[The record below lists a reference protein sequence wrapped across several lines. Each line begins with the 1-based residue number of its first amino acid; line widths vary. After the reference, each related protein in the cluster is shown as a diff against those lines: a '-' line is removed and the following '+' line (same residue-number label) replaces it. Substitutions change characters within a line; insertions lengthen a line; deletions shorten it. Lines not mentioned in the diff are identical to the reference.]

1 MLTRTVIGL
10 TGSPAWLKNRLHVQ
24 KRVLWKA
31 YRHFARQVGNEF
43 ARSPASEWLLDNF
56 HIVQVA
62 WRNIHEDMPVQFYR
76 QLPKLST
83 SALRGKPR
91 IYGVALEAIQACQA
105 DLKTDQLKNFI
116 STYQQSTIL
125 DIGELWA
132 LPVMLR
138 LGVLDYLTRAVGNL
152 LELQEPAEDLA
163 PAALPG
169 LETISDEAMVT
180 LSIQSLG
187 NLETENWKD
196 FFEQVSL
203 VEQVLRQDPSGAYGL
218 MDFDSRDR
226 YRKAVEAL
234 AGKITYSEAEVARE
248 AVRLAQQGPIKNLS
262 EADHYRHVGYYLMDA
277 GRSRLEAQLGFKPA
291 ALTGLKRWL
300 LNRPTLVYLGTIGI
314 LTLLILLLLIGYGYS
329 AGAAAL
335 QLCLISFFFLI
346 PVVTAAVTLTN
357 WGLTRLVSCRVL
369 PKLDFKNGIPAD
381 CRTIVVIPALLSGTD
396 EIDALLR
403 QLERHYL
410 GNSDPHLFFAL
421 LTDVD
426 DAPEKEIP
434 QDRELIARTVTGI
447 ERLNKGYGTSRG
459 NEAGHSPFFLFHRER
474 LWNPQEKKWMGWER
488 KRGKL
493 DEFNRLLSG
502 EEKTSYVVRIGDMA
516 ALSNIRYVITLD
528 ADTLLPR
535 ETAHRL
541 IGTLAHPL
549 NRVRFD
555 SQTGE
560 GVTGYT
566 VLQPRTEI
574 HPVSANRSLFS
585 AIFSGSSGLDLYST
599 AASDVYHDLFGEGIY
614 TGKGIYDIAAFERI
628 LARRIPDNALL
639 SHDLLEGL
647 HVRVG
652 LATDIVLLEEYP
664 PSYPVYARRLHRWV
678 RGDWQLLPWLLFRK
692 PHPEAISSP
701 YRIPLIGRWKILDN
715 LIRSLF
721 VPAML
726 VLFIAVWLL
735 FPGPAIVWTLLALLL
750 SAVPLVLQAITQ
762 LPAQFRDQT
771 SLRDTVACFRLPGFR
786 WLLMLAFL
794 PYEALITMDAVFRT
808 LYRLWVSHRRL
819 LEWTTSASTVRAF
832 ENKGKSG
839 RFWQRMW
846 GAPLIAAGVFF
857 LLSAFNVMAFFSAA
871 PLLIAWFL
879 SPYIA
884 YRISRP
890 AEIAQEVL
898 ETGQRYQLRR
908 LARRTW
914 FFFEQFVG
922 PEDYWLPPDHFQQ
935 SPLGLVAHR
944 TSPTN
949 IGLLLLSTLSAYDL
963 GYIGLPLLS
972 VRLRNTIDAM
982 EKLERHRG
990 HFLNWYETR
999 SLQPLQPRYVSTVD
1013 SGNLAA
1019 CLLTLRQGCAGLQN
1033 VSILRWQR
1041 YQGLLDTLDVL
1052 DDIVSHFKKVAYEA
1066 VSPVKSQWDQ
1076 IRNHILAVQD
1086 EPKQWISLLHQ
1097 MEDDVLPELDR
1108 RLADMVETKG
1118 HLLKAADLNSLRL
1131 WTQRIHYQLRNALRE
1146 LLRLAP
1152 WLSMLGSVPALL
1164 QTANTPAA
1172 EEWNGLKSSLPLMP
1186 NIDEVEEICESALT
1200 RIDRLQKALNTMP
1213 ATQEH
1218 GEAIAW
1224 CGQLKKSLLSA
1235 QENAQYILSDLMEIG
1250 RQAEAMV
1257 ADMDFA
1263 FLFNPRRQLFYIGYN
1278 VDAGAL
1284 DANHYDLIASEAR
1297 IASLV
1302 AIAKGDVPQSH
1313 WLHLSR
1319 PMTQVDNTRYLLSW
1333 SGSMFEYLMPVLLMR
1348 ENEFTLLGQSARA
1361 AVARQIAFGKQKKV
1375 PWGVSESAYYRF
1387 NADMHYQ
1394 YRAFGVP
1401 ELGFKRG
1408 LEEDLVIAPYASLLA
1423 LTIRPR
1429 AVVDNIAALTKQNAL
1444 GIYGFYEALDY
1455 TPSRLSIGETQAV
1468 IRSFYSH
1475 HQGMILLS
1483 LANYLT
1489 EGRMIDRF
1497 HSDSRIQ
1504 SADLLLQ
1511 EKSSNQAPLEKLPEM
1526 TAARPRSGK
1535 PEIEMNSW
1543 PVPVHTPFPHVH
1555 LLSNGHYGCFVTSAG
1570 SGFSMWEKTALTRWR
1585 ADTTL
1590 DNQGSWIYVC
1600 DQESGELWSA
1610 TYQPVGK
1617 APNKVEIRFSPHKAD
1632 FQTKF
1637 QDIVLHT
1644 EITVPPEDAMEI
1656 RRLTITNQ
1664 GHRTRR
1670 LFAAS
1675 YGEVVLAPPE
1685 VDRRHP
1691 AFNKLF
1697 IESRFIEEINGLLFR
1712 RRPRSANESPIFLIH
1727 GLILPEGTAATGA
1740 HETNRLRFLGRGR
1753 TTRDPIWPAQGKN
1766 GVGGSSGATLDPI
1779 MSMGQEI
1786 ELEPNQKIQ
1795 IAWFTLAANT
1805 QELAMETAERF
1816 RNLSAV
1822 DRAFSR
1828 AETKI
1833 RSELRQLA
1841 LSSPELATIQKLLSV
1856 MLYPHPVL
1864 RADPKTLA
1872 ANTRGQPGLWP
1883 HAISGDN
1890 PILLVRISG
1899 QEGTAIVQELLRA
1912 HAYWRNRRFTID
1924 LVIVNMKE
1932 SGYAQELQGELHRL
1946 FQRTNSDEW
1955 LNRRGGIF
1963 LLNADQMEEADLVLL
1978 DTAARGILDAEK
1990 GTLADQLAGIDAA
2003 PTPPL
2008 PNFIRG
2014 PAPAEKP
2021 APTPPLSR
2029 PSDLQFDNGLGGFTP
2044 DGREYV
2050 IYLAPGQMPPAP
2062 WINVIAN
2069 PAFGFTIS
2077 ESGSG
2082 NTWAGNSGEN
2092 RLTPW
2097 HNDPVSDPP
2106 GEALYLRDEETA
2118 QIWSPTPLPAG
2129 EPEPHLIRHG
2139 AGYTVFEHRS
2149 HGICQQM
2156 RLFAPVADPVKLICL
2171 RLENMSGRKRRI
2183 TATYYAD
2190 WVLGPDREGM
2200 QPFIVTS
2207 YDNEDHALFV
2217 HNTYNT
2223 EFSGRVAFL
2232 SADRPLHGFTASR
2245 SEFLGRMGDYR
2256 CPAAL
2261 GRIGLANDTTA
2272 GIDPCGAV
2280 QVHLNL
2286 APGEVHKVCF
2296 LLGQGKNREEA
2307 QGIVAKYRKPGRIDA
2322 AWQETTA
2329 LWEALLGSVTVETP
2343 DAAMDLMLNRWLV
2356 YQNLSCRIWGR
2367 SALYQSSG
2375 AFGFRDQ
2382 LQDMMG
2388 VLHHR
2393 PEIARKHLLLA
2404 ARHQFAEGDV
2414 LHWWHPPS
2422 GRGVRTR
2429 MTDDLLWLPYV
2440 TAHYVK
2446 VTGDVSVL
2454 DEQIPFLQAKVLE
2467 PEEEER
2473 YGHYEHTA
2481 ESFSL
2486 YKHCLR
2492 AIEKAATRGK
2502 HGLPLIGAGDWND
2515 GMNRVGIAGKGESVW
2530 LGWFLGATLIDFA
2543 DICRKMDHGGQAD
2556 TFIAMARELRR
2567 DIEASGWDGEW
2578 YLRGYYDDGVP
2589 LGSSTSDECRID
2601 SIAQSWAVLSG
2612 GAPDFSRAK
2621 RAMEAVEKHLVS
2633 PEDQLIRLFAPPFD
2647 TSPRDPGY
2655 IKGYPPGIREN
2666 GGQYTHAAIWAVWAF
2681 AELGQG
2687 DRSQALFR
2695 MVNPIYHGDTPE
2707 KIARYRVEPYVIAA
2721 DVYSIPPHAG
2731 QGGWTWYTGSG
2742 SWMYRLGLEA
2752 ILGFRRAGNVLHISP
2767 CIPGAWPGFTITYRH
2782 GASVYHIQ
2790 VLNPKGVNRG
2800 VEQILFE
2807 GEVLSGKDIP
2817 LLAEKR
2823 RYDVVVRMG

>member
-1 MLTRTVIGL
+1 
-10 TGSPAWLKNRLHVQ
+10 
-24 KRVLWKA
+24 
-31 YRHFARQVGNEF
+31 
-43 ARSPASEWLLDNF
+43 
-56 HIVQVA
+56 
-62 WRNIHEDMPVQFYR
+62 
-76 QLPKLST
+76 
-83 SALRGKPR
+83 
-91 IYGVALEAIQACQA
+91 
-105 DLKTDQLKNFI
+105 
-116 STYQQSTIL
+116 
-125 DIGELWA
+125 
-132 LPVMLR
+132 MLR
-138 LGVLDYLTRAVGNL
+138 LGVLDYLTQAAGNL
-152 LELQEPAEDLA
+152 LEPRESAQDPAPEV
-163 PAALPG
+163 LPG
-169 LETISDEAMVT
+169 LETICDESMVAV
-180 LSIQSLG
+180 LIQSLR
-187 NLETENWKD
+187 NLETQDWNN
-196 FFEQVSL
+196 FFEQVSI
-203 VEQVLRQDPSGAYGL
+203 VEQILRQDPSNAYGI
-218 MDFDSRDR
+218 MDFESRDR
-226 YRKAVEAL
+226 YRKAVETL
-234 AGKITYSEAEVARE
+234 AEKIPYSETEVARE
-248 AVRLAQQGPIKNLS
+248 TVRMAQQGEGNPS
-262 EADHYRHVGYYLMDA
+262 GADHYSHVGYYLVDA
-277 GRSRLEAQLGFKPA
+277 GRARLEAQLGFKPGA
-291 ALTGLKRWL
+291 GAGLKRWF
-300 LNRPTLVYLGTIGI
+300 LNHPTLLYLGTIGM
-314 LTLLILLLLIGYGYS
+314 LTLLILLLLMGYGYS
-329 AGAAAL
+329 TGAAAF
-335 QLCLISFFFLI
+335 QLCLILVFSLT
-346 PVVTAAVTLTN
+346 PVITAAVTLTN
-357 WGLTRLVSCRVL
+357 WGLTRIVSPRVL
-369 PKLDFKNGIPAD
+369 PKLDFKDGIPAD
-381 CRTIVVIPALLSGTD
+381 CRTIVVIPALLSDTD
-396 EIDALLR
+396 EIEALLR

-410 GNSDPHLFFAL
+410 GNTDPCLFFAL
-421 LTDVD
+421 LTDVA

-434 QDRELIARTVTGI
+434 ADRELIAGAITGT
-447 ERLNKGYGTSRG
+447 ERLNQRYGASPG

-474 LWNPQEKKWMGWER
+474 LWNPKENKWMGWER

-502 EEKTSYVVRIGDMA
+502 DENTSYVVRIGDMA
-516 ALSNIRYVITLD
+516 ALSDIRHVITLD

-560 GVTGYT
+560 GITGYT
-566 VLQPRTEI
+566 ILQPRTEI
-574 HPVSANRSLFS
+574 HPVSAKRSLFS

-599 AASDVYHDLFGEGIY
+599 ASSDIYQDLFGEGIY
-614 TGKGIYDIAAFERI
+614 TGKGIYDIIAFEHI
-628 LARRIPDNALL
+628 LFRRVPDNALL
-639 SHDLLEGL
+639 SHDLFEGL

-652 LATDIVLLEEYP
+652 LVTDIVLLEEYP

-701 YRIPLIGRWKILDN
+701 YRISLIGRWKIFDN

-721 VPAML
+721 QPAML
-726 VLFIAVWLL
+726 VLLMAIWLL
-735 FPGPAIVWTLLALLL
+735 LPWPVIVWTLLALLL

-762 LPAQFRDQT
+762 LPSQFRDRT
-771 SLRDTVACFRLPGFR
+771 SLRDTAACFRLPGLR

-808 LYRLWVSHRRL
+808 LYRVWFSHRRL
-819 LEWTTSASTVRAF
+819 LEWTTSATTARTF
-832 ENKGKSG
+832 ENENKSG

-846 GAPLIAAGVFF
+846 GAPLVAACVFF
-857 LLSAFNVMAFFSAA
+857 LVSAFNPRALFSAA
-871 PLLIAWFL
+871 PLLIAWLL

-890 AEIAQEVL
+890 AEIEQEIL
-898 ETGQRYQLRR
+898 ESGQRYQLRR

-922 PEDYWLPPDHFQQ
+922 PQDYWLPPDHFQQ

-949 IGLLLLSTLSAYDL
+949 IGLFLLSTLSAYDL

-972 VRLRNTIDAM
+972 TRLRNTIDAM

-999 SLQPLQPRYVSTVD
+999 SIQPLQPRYVSTVD

-1019 CLLTLRQGCAGLQN
+1019 CLLTLGQGCAGLQN
-1033 VSILRWQR
+1033 APILRWQQC
-1041 YQGLLDTLDVL
+1041 QGILDTLDVL
-1052 DDIVSHFKKVAYEA
+1052 DDIVAHFKKGAYEA

-1076 IRNHILAVQD
+1076 IRNHVLAVQD
-1086 EPKQWISLLHQ
+1086 EPKQWIYLFHQ
-1097 MEDDVLPELDR
+1097 MEEAVLPELDR
-1108 RLADMVETKG
+1108 RLADMVEAKG
-1118 HLLKAADLNSLRL
+1118 HLLNAADLNTLRL
-1131 WTQRIHYQLRNALRE
+1131 WTQRIHYQLRNARRE
-1146 LLRLAP
+1146 ILKLAP
-1152 WLSMLGSVPALL
+1152 WLSMLDNVPALL
-1164 QTANTPAA
+1164 QSDKTPAA
-1172 EEWNGLKSSLPLMP
+1172 EEYNGLKGSFPLMP
-1186 NIDEVEEICESALT
+1186 VLDEIEEICGSALK
-1200 RIDRLQKALNTMP
+1200 RLERLQKALNTME
-1213 ATQEH
+1213 ATEERSQ
-1218 GEAIAW
+1218 AMAW
-1224 CGQLKKSLLSA
+1224 CAELKESLLSA
-1235 QENAQYILSDLMEIG
+1235 QENAGYILSDFQEIG
-1250 RQAEAMV
+1250 RQAEEMMA
-1257 ADMDFA
+1257 AMDFT
-1263 FLFNPRRQLFYIGYN
+1263 FLFNPRRQLFRIGYN
-1278 VDAGAL
+1278 VDADAM
-1284 DANHYDLIASEAR
+1284 DANHYDLMASEAR
-1297 IASLV
+1297 IGSLV

-1319 PMTQVDNTRYLLSW
+1319 PMTRVDNTRYLLSW

-1348 ENEFTLLGQSARA
+1348 ETPFTLLGQSARA
-1361 AVARQIAFGKQKKV
+1361 AVDRQIAFGKQKKV

-1401 ELGFKRG
+1401 DLGFKRG

-1429 AVVDNIAALTKQNAL
+1429 AVVDNIAALTRQNAL
-1444 GIYGFYEALDY
+1444 GTYGFYEALDY

-1489 EGRMIDRF
+1489 DGKMINRF

-1511 EKSSNQAPLEKLPEM
+1511 EKSSNQAPVEKLPEM
-1526 TAARPRSGK
+1526 AAVRRLTQK
-1535 PEIEMNSW
+1535 PEIGMHSW
-1543 PVPVHTPFPHVH
+1543 PVGVHTPFPNTH
-1555 LLSNGHYGCFVTSAG
+1555 LLSNGHYGLFVTNAG
-1570 SGFSMWEKTALTRWR
+1570 GGFSMWEKTALTRWR

-1590 DNQGSWIYVC
+1590 DNQGNWIYVC
-1600 DQESGELWSA
+1600 DQDSGELWSA

-1617 APNKVEIRFSPHKAD
+1617 PPRKSEAHFSPHKAD
-1632 FQTKF
+1632 FRTES

-1644 EITVPPEDAMEI
+1644 EITVPPEDAMEF
-1656 RRLTITNQ
+1656 RRVTITNQ
-1664 GHRTRR
+1664 GNQTRR
-1670 LFAAS
+1670 LFAVS

-1697 IESRFIEEINGLLFR
+1697 IETRFLKEINGLLFR
-1712 RRPRSANESPIFLIH
+1712 RRPRSADESPIFLIH

-1753 TTRDPIWPAQGKN
+1753 TTRDPLRPGQGKT
-1766 GVGGSSGATLDPI
+1766 GADRSSQATLDPI
-1779 MSMGQEI
+1779 MSLGQEI
-1786 ELEPNQKIQ
+1786 ELEPNQKIR
-1795 IAWFTLAANT
+1795 IAWFTLAANS
-1805 QELAMETAERF
+1805 QELALETANRC
-1816 RNLSAV
+1816 RSMSAV
-1822 DRAFSR
+1822 DRAFSA
-1828 AETKI
+1828 AETTT
-1833 RSELRQLA
+1833 RSELRQLE
-1841 LSSPELATIQKLLSV
+1841 LSSSDLISIEKLLSV
-1856 MLYPHPVL
+1856 MLYPHPAL

-1883 HAISGDN
+1883 HAISGDY

-1899 QEGTAIVQELLRA
+1899 QDGTAVVQELLQA
-1912 HAYWRNRRFTID
+1912 HAYWRNRSFKID

-1932 SGYAQELQGELHRL
+1932 SGYAQELQGQLHRL

-1963 LLNADQMEEADLVLL
+1963 FLNADQMEEADRVLL
-1978 DTAARGILDAEK
+1978 DTAARGILDADK
-1990 GTLADQLAGIDAA
+1990 GPLADQLAGIDAA

-2008 PNFIRG
+2008 PDFIPV
-2014 PAPAEKP
+2014 PAPAETP
-2021 APTPPLSR
+2021 VQTPPLYR
-2029 PSDLQFDNGLGGFTP
+2029 PVDLLFDNGLGGFTP

-2050 IYLAPGQMPPAP
+2050 IYLASGQMPPAP

-2082 NTWAGNSGEN
+2082 NTWAVNSGEN

-2106 GEALYLRDEETA
+2106 AEALYLRDEETSE
-2118 QIWSPTPLPAG
+2118 IWSPTPLPAG
-2129 EPEPHLIRHG
+2129 EPYPHLIRHG

-2149 HGICQQM
+2149 HCIDQQM
-2156 RLFAPVADPVKLICL
+2156 RLFTTAGDPVKLICL
-2171 RLENMSGRKRRI
+2171 CLKNMSGRMRRI

-2190 WVLGPDREGM
+2190 WVLGPDRESM

-2207 YDNEDHALFV
+2207 YDNENQALFV
-2217 HNTYNT
+2217 QNMYNT
-2223 EFSGRVAFL
+2223 EFGDRVAFL

-2256 CPAAL
+2256 RPAAL
-2261 GRIGLANDTTA
+2261 RRIGLANDTTA
-2272 GIDPCGAV
+2272 GVDPCGAV

-2286 APGEVHKVCF
+2286 APGEVREVCF
-2296 LLGQGKNREEA
+2296 LLGQGESREDA
-2307 QGIVAKYRKPGRIDA
+2307 QRLVTKYREPGRINS
-2322 AWQETTA
+2322 AWDETTA
-2329 LWEALLGSVTVETP
+2329 LWETLLGSVTVETP

-2382 LQDMMG
+2382 LQDVMG
-2388 VLHHR
+2388 ILHHK
-2393 PEIARKHLLLA
+2393 PEIAREHLLLA

-2454 DEQIPFLQAKVLE
+2454 SEQIPFLQAKELDA
-2467 PEEEER
+2467 EEEER
-2473 YGHYEHTA
+2473 YGHYEHSA
-2481 ESFSL
+2481 EDFSL
-2486 YKHCLR
+2486 YQHCLR
-2492 AIEKAATRGK
+2492 TIEKAATRGN

-2515 GMNRVGIAGKGESVW
+2515 GMNRVGIHGKGESVW
-2530 LGWFLGATLIDFA
+2530 LAWFLRATLIDFA
-2543 DICRKMDHGGQAD
+2543 DICRQMDQCGQAD
-2556 TFIAMARELRR
+2556 TFMGKARELHHH
-2567 DIEASGWDGEW
+2567 IEDSGWDGEW
-2578 YLRGYYDDGVP
+2578 YLRGFYDDGVP
-2589 LGSSTSDECRID
+2589 LGSSKSDECRID

-2612 GAPDFSRAK
+2612 GESDFSRAR
-2621 RAMEAVEKHLVS
+2621 RAMEAVEKHLVKA
-2633 PEDQLIRLFAPPFD
+2633 EDQLIRLFAPPFD

-2666 GGQYTHAAIWAVWAF
+2666 GGQYTHAATWAVWAF

-2695 MVNPIYHGDTPE
+2695 MLNPVCHGDTPA

-2721 DVYSIPPHAG
+2721 DVYSMPPHTG

-2752 ILGFRRAGNVLHISP
+2752 ILGFRRRGNVLRISP

-2790 VLNPKGVNRG
+2790 VQNPKGVNRG
-2800 VEQILFE
+2800 VEKILLE
-2807 GEVLSGKDIP
+2807 GEVLDGKEIP
-2817 LLAEKR
+2817 LSNEKP